1 MADRILR
8 WHVPGVLSEKGVVD
22 SDVQGQ
28 AHRLD
33 RDYRVLDT
41 WVRVKTAP
49 QGTGGTGIVIDINDD
64 GTSIYLSGH
73 EANLPDNTLE
83 ATVNTFSSPDL
94 VLVEGSI
101 ITLDVD
107 QVGGEFPGEDLV
119 VDLYL
124 AAD

>member
-8 WHVPGVLSEKGVVD
+8 WHVPGVLSETGVVD
-22 SDVQGQ
+22 TDGQGQ

-41 WVRVKTAP
+41 WVRVKLAS
-49 QGTGGTGIVIDINDD
+49 QGVGGTGITIDINDD
-64 GTSIYLSGH
+64 GTSIYRSGH

-83 ATVNTFSSPDL
+83 ATVNTFSSPGL

-107 QVGGEFPGEDLV
+107 KVGTEFAGEDLV
-119 VDLYL
+119 AELYL